1 MCRHVWEVGLL
12 LAGCAVLAGE
22 RDEPP
27 RPPLRQLTGE
37 ELREARA
44 ARDRADLLRA
54 AYERPRQGPKGAEKD
69 EGEFAKVVVAYADAI
84 EKYSGTDIAA
94 YCQVRLAGF
103 YQFGKEYDKA
113 AKVLSDL
120 AQRYAG
126 TEHANTA
133 CFECGLHY
141 LQARHDPASALPW
154 FEKVSAPATAGEDG
168 AVPEKQY
175 SEADVVYLSAQQT
188 AANCEVRLGRP
199 ADAARRIEALG
210 KRYPQYKKSIDGS
223 LRFAVRSALSSH
235 TLKAIKSVL
244 EAWLR
249 ENPDDKK

>member
-1 MCRHVWEVGLL
+1 MCRLVWAVGLL
-12 LAGCAVLAGE
+12 AAGCAVLAGE
-22 RDEPP
+22 GAEPP
-27 RPPLRQLTGE
+27 RPALRELAGP
-37 ELREARA
+37 ELRDAQQ

-84 EKYSGTDIAA
+84 ERYSGTDIAA

-103 YQFGKEYDKA
+103 YQFGREYDKA

-126 TEHANTA
+126 TEYEARA
-133 CFECGLHY
+133 YFSSGLMH

-154 FEKVSAPATAGEDG
+154 FEKVPAPATAGDDG
-168 AVPEKQY
+168 TVSNAKYGVPDKLH
-175 SEADVVYLSAQQT
+175 LSAQQS
-188 AANCEVRLGRP
+188 AAKCEVRLGRP

-210 KRYPQYKKSIDGS
+210 KRYPQYRKSIDDS
-223 LRFAVRSALSSH
+223 LLFEVRSAVSDH
-235 TLKAIKSVL
+235 TLKAIKPVL
-244 EAWLR
+244 EAWLK
-249 ENPDDKK
+249 ENPDNQK